1 MLRTINKNKNHRIC
15 SLAVAFSLASFVLGG
30 VAFAQDEKKPKANPI
45 GGGSGWNAEV
55 TKGEKG
61 DHPVDMSDETQAFVQ
76 SISDYFNGIK
86 FMEGRFLQTNPDNQQ
101 AYGKFYVKRPGKL
114 RFDYAPPSKLRI
126 VADGNLLSI
135 EDHDLKTF
143 DRYPLESTPFR
154 LLLAEKVDLLKDS
167 KVVDI
172 SRGEGVAIISVAD
185 KEDDSSGQL
194 KLFFTVPELEL
205 KQWIITDPQG
215 LDTRIEISEMA
226 LDQEKDDKFFEI
238 TDESKF
244 QITD

>member
-1 MLRTINKNKNHRIC
+1 MLRIINKNKNHRIY
-15 SLAVAFSLASFVLGG
+15 SLAVAFGLASFAFGG
-30 VAFAQDEKKPKANPI
+30 SAFAQDAKPKANPI

-61 DHPVDMSDETQAFVQ
+61 DHPVNMDDETQAFVQ
-76 SISDYFNGIK
+76 SISDYFNGVK
-86 FMEGRFLQTNPDNQQ
+86 HMQGRFLQTNPDNQQ
-101 AYGKFYVKRPGKL
+101 AYGNFYVKRPGKL

-194 KLFFTVPELEL
+194 KLFFAVPELEL

-215 LDTRIEISEMA
+215 LDTRIEISEMV
-226 LDQEKDDKFFEI
+226 LDQDKDDKFFEI